1 MLIKYLGI
9 LVDSSLSGKQQ
20 VSNVSKKISRSIGI
34 MYKLRPYLP
43 LNVMKSIYY
52 SLVYSHLIYAIEV
65 WGAAFKTELNKL
77 VVLQKRAVRLMTY
90 KDNFPLHPG
99 PLSHTEHIFHNL
111 MILKIEDIY
120 KFQVCKFIF
129 KTIKKTPMQFH
140 DWFIFTSVQHNYR
153 TMSNYKEILKM
164 M

>member
-1 MLIKYLGI
+1 MEKLYLWLNVNRLSLNIEKTNYIIFHAFNKPIKQKLQIQLNGKTITEKDCIKYLGI
-9 LVDSSLSGKQQ
+9 LVDSSLSWKQQ

-77 VVLQKRAVRLMTY
+77 FVLQKRAVRLMTY

-99 PLSHTEHIFHNL
+99 PLSHTEPLNL
-111 MILKIEDIY
+111 S
-120 KFQVCKFIF
+120 FI
-129 KTIKKTPMQFH
+129 I
-140 DWFIFTSVQHNYR
+140 
-153 TMSNYKEILKM
+153 
-164 M
+164 